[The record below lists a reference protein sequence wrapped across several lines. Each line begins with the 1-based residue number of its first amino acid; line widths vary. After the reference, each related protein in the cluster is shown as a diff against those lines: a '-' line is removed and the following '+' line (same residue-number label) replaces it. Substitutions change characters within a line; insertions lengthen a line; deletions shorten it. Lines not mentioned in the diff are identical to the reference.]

1 VSYRRFFLGR
11 LGWAALGLCIAVNL
25 AFVAALL
32 PTQPR
37 ERVIC
42 SLGHGETSC
51 YGDNLQDFDVV
62 HTIPERYRHFL
73 SLLVR
78 DGSPGTSQISD
89 QDTGGMARAALPVT
103 AAVVALALTLAIA
116 AAFLLSLTRRPF
128 PRLVGYFAAGSFA
141 TFLLGIGVLYLFA
154 FRLGRAPPTGYCDL
168 IDAHSDCGGARD
180 WLSHLIVPAAL
191 LALFPAAVYAR
202 LVREGRSLVR
212 KSKQPER
219 AARRVALPLARVV
232 GRDFGFLIGAAV
244 FVEAAF
250 SLPGLGQM
258 VALGTSASDRMA
270 VQAALVYAAVLAIAV
285 HFLVDVIVGALD
297 SDLRGDWPFAG
308 LPSPRRLSTVP
319 AELKPVAG
327 LPKPA

>member
-1 VSYRRFFLGR
+1 
-11 LGWAALGLCIAVNL
+11 
-25 AFVAALL
+25 
-32 PTQPR
+32 
-37 ERVIC
+37 
-42 SLGHGETSC
+42 
-51 YGDNLQDFDVV
+51 
-62 HTIPERYRHFL
+62 
-73 SLLVR
+73 VR
-78 DGSPGTSQISD
+78 DGSPGVTQIGG
-89 QDTGGMARAALPVT
+89 QDVGRAARAALPVT
-103 AAVVALALTLAIA
+103 ASVVALALGLAVA
-116 AAFLLSLTRRPF
+116 AAVLLALLRAPF
-128 PRLVGYFAAGSFA
+128 ARLPGYVAVGSFA
-141 TFLLGIGVLYLFA
+141 TFLFGLGVLYLFA

-285 HFLVDVIVGALD
+285 HFLVDVIVAAFD
-297 SDLRGDWPFAG
+297 PDLRAGWPFADM
-308 LPSPRRLSTVP
+308 PSPVRVSAVPVPPRPDERFPWRPAIKRRRLFGTGGP
-319 AELKPVAG
+319 
-327 LPKPA
+327 